1 MQHEIMSVQVEDVF
15 NYSKKSK
22 INMIEKGEKDGGEA
36 RGEAAKFTKLSRLL
50 LASLGVHLPIYC

>member
-1 MQHEIMSVQVEDVF
+1 MSVQVEDVF

-36 RGEAAKFTKLSRLL
+36 RSEAAKFTKLSRLL